1 MIVHQHYEHPSLQPA
16 GTQFAME
23 GDDWTSDRDKKRQA
37 KADAAHRKAMQA
49 AIPKLEAAAEAL
61 RACYRA
67 AMEAGHPD
75 KLGAADG
82 RLRLSG
88 DLFEYASYLDS
99 VANK

>member
-1 MIVHQHYEHPSLQPA
+1 MNQTYEHPSLNPT

-37 KADAAHRKAMQA
+37 RADATHRKAMQA
-49 AIPKLEAAAEAL
+49 AVPKLEAAAEAL

-75 KLGAADG
+75 KLGQADG
-82 RLRLSG
+82 RLRLAG
-88 DLFEYASYLDS
+88 DLYEYASYLDS
-99 VANK
+99 VVTK

>member
-1 MIVHQHYEHPSLQPA
+1 MNHQQYENPSLAPT

-23 GDDWTSDRDKKRQA
+23 DDDWTSDRDKKRQA
-37 KADAAHRKAMQA
+37 RADAAYRKAMQA

-75 KLGAADG
+75 KMGAADG
-82 RLRLSG
+82 RLRLAS
-88 DLFEYASYLDS
+88 DLLEYSSYLDS
-99 VANK
+99 VVSK

>member
-1 MIVHQHYEHPSLQPA
+1 MHQYEHPSLAPA

-37 KADAAHRKAMQA
+37 RADAAYRKAMQA
-49 AIPKLEAAAEAL
+49 AIPKMEAAADAL

-75 KLGAADG
+75 KMGQADG
-82 RLRLSG
+82 RLRLAS
-88 DLFEYASYLDS
+88 DLLEYSSYLSGVVD
-99 VANK
+99 K

>member
-1 MIVHQHYEHPSLQPA
+1 MNQHYEHPSLAPV

-37 KADAAHRKAMQA
+37 RADAAYRKAMQA
-49 AIPKLEAAAEAL
+49 AIPKMEAAAEAL

-75 KLGAADG
+75 KMGQSDG
-82 RLRLSG
+82 RLRLAS
-88 DLFEYASYLDS
+88 DLGEYAAYLDR
-99 VANK
+99 VVNK

>member
-1 MIVHQHYEHPSLQPA
+1 MNQHYEHPSLAPK

-37 KADAAHRKAMQA
+37 RTDAAYRKAMQA

-61 RACYRA
+61 RACYRV

-75 KLGAADG
+75 KMGAADG
-82 RLRLSG
+82 RLRLAS
-88 DLFEYASYLDS
+88 DLTEYASYLDS
-99 VANK
+99 VVSK